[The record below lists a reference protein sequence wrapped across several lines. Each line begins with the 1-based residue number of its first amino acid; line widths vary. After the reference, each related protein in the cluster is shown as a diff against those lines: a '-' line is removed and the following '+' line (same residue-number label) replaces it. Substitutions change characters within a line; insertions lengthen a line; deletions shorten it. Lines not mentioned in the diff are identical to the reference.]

1 MKVLDILS
9 WLPAQEIS
17 LEELEQIFMDYK
29 NGVKNDLYI
38 VLTEIPSNAMENV
51 LECKNDLVKEGKKVA
66 CILREEKIVALIGY
80 RE

>member
-17 LEELEQIFMDYK
+17 LEELEQIFVNDK
-29 NGVKNDLYI
+29 NGVKDDSYI
-38 VLTEIPSNAMENV
+38 VLTEVPSDAAENV
-51 LECKNDLVKEGKKVA
+51 LECKNDLVKEGRKVA

-80 RE
+80 KE